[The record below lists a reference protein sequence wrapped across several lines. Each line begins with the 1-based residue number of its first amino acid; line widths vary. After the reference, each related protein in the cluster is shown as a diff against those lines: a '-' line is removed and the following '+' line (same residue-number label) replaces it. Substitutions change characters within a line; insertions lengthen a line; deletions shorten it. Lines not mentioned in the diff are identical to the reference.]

1 MNYGWTRFLPGNIR
15 TRLEGRRNLQEVIN
29 NTGWLFADKLVRMGV
44 GLFVNIWV
52 ARYLGPD
59 RFGLL
64 NYAIAYIALFTAIA
78 TLGLDGVVVR
88 ELVRAPSAGR
98 EILGS
103 AFALRM
109 AGAFAML
116 ATVLST
122 ATLVRHGD
130 TESLL
135 LIAIIAAGP
144 FFQALDIIDFWFQ
157 SRVLSKYS
165 VIAKNAAFLV
175 VALCKISMILSGAP
189 LVAFAWAA
197 LLEVALAAGG
207 LAIAYRYNGER
218 FHEWRFSFNR
228 CRELLSDSWPL
239 ILSGFSIAVFMKIDQ
254 VMLGNMAGNQAV
266 GIYSCAVRLSETWY
280 LIPMS
285 IVSSVFPAVIHVK
298 SRDEA
303 LYYRRIQRLFSF
315 MAALSLTIAIP
326 MTFLSTRLVVLL
338 FGAGFAG
345 AGPVLSIH
353 IWASLFVFFA
363 IAQYPWDLA
372 ENLMKLSLFR
382 ISLGALLNVALN
394 FYFIPV
400 HGALGAAVS
409 TVISQAFSAVFLNLF
424 HERTRPIFFCQVKA
438 LFFFRYLRNIW

>member
-1 MNYGWTRFLPGNIR
+1 MNRTWTSILPAFIR
-15 TRLEGRRNLQEVIN
+15 VRLEGRQGLQAIVN

-88 ELVRAPSAGR
+88 ELVRTPSSGR

-116 ATVLST
+116 TTVLAT
-122 ATLVRHGD
+122 ASLVRHGNGE
-130 TESLL
+130 TLL

-144 FFQALDIIDFWFQ
+144 IFQALDVVDFWFQ

-165 VIAKNAAFLV
+165 VIARNSAFLV
-175 VALCKISMILSGAP
+175 VASFKIYLILSGAP

-197 LLEVALAAGG
+197 LLEVVLASVGLAA
-207 LAIAYRYNGER
+207 AYWHYGER
-218 FHEWRFSFNR
+218 FHAWRFSLKR
-228 CRELLSDSWPL
+228 CRDLLTDSWPL

-266 GIYSCAVRLSETWY
+266 GIYSCAVRLSETWN

-285 IVSSVFPAVIHVK
+285 IVSSVFPAVIQAK
-298 SRDEA
+298 SRDEG

-315 MAALSLTIAIP
+315 MVLLSLSIAIP
-326 MTFLSTRLVVLL
+326 MTFLSTRLIILL
-338 FGAGFAG
+338 FGAKFAA

-382 ISLGALLNVALN
+382 ISMGALLNVGLN
-394 FYFIPV
+394 FWLIPA
-400 HGALGAAVS
+400 HGALGAAVA
-409 TVISQAFSAVFLNLF
+409 TVVSQAFAALFLNLVSGK
-424 HERTRPIFFCQVKA
+424 TRPIFFCQVRS
-438 LFFFRYLRNIW
+438 LLFFRYLREIW